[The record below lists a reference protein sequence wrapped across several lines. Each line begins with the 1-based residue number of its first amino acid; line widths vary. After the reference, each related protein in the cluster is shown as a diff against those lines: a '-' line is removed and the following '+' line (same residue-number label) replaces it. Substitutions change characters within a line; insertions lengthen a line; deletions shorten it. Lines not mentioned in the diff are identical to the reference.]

1 MRGRQREW
9 SAVVTLLETADGGA
23 TLLLEGQAGMG
34 KTRLLAEAG
43 SAARARGLFVAA
55 SAVEELGQLIPM
67 APLFTAIAESP
78 DLTEGPDLHTRLLEQ
93 LRSAMAARTPLL
105 VTLDDLQWADTTTLM
120 ALRTLHGQLSA
131 LPVTWLLAR
140 TVTEGHHDIDSL
152 FDILERHGAR
162 RITLPPLPP
171 AATAE
176 LAADVLA
183 ADPDPDLLALAA
195 TTNGNP
201 ALLVELLRGLR
212 DENCLD
218 ITAGTA
224 RLLTAGVPERLQA
237 SVRQLLS
244 LLTPE
249 AKHLVETA
257 AVLGRSFQ
265 LDEVAELLG
274 SAPALLLPPLEE
286 AITAGV
292 LVSDAETLT
301 FQYEV
306 LWRAV
311 VSGLPPAVRQSL
323 HRNPSHDSDVLTA
336 LRRGDLAGAAARA
349 EAAYAALPHDTATA
363 LPHDTTA
370 ALPHDT
376 TAALP
381 HDTATALPHSTT
393 TAQPH
398 DTTTAQPHGATEA
411 RIRSEFLMAQVVE
424 ARDGAGPAMALVRHI
439 YADPA
444 SARRLLAAEPVAAV
458 WLVRLALAVGQR
470 SFAERVAELAAEL
483 GAANPESPAAAH
495 ARGLLSSDST
505 ALAHAARNATDP
517 WYRASA
523 AEDLGVLLSRTGERS
538 DALRSLDEALAGYG
552 DCGATR
558 DEARVRR
565 RMRRMGVRHRHW
577 TNGAHPPSGWDSL
590 TATELRVSL
599 LVAQGWTN
607 RQVAEQMFISVH
619 TVAFHLRQVFRK
631 LEIGS
636 RVALARLA
644 AELESDD

>member
-9 SAVVTLLETADGGA
+9 SAVVKLLETGGA

-43 SAARARGLFVAA
+43 TAARARGWSVAA

-78 DLTEGPDLHTRLLEQ
+78 DLTEGPARLLEQ

-120 ALRTLHGQLSA
+120 ALRTLHGQLSE
-131 LPVTWLLAR
+131 LPVTWILAR
-140 TVTEGHHDIDSL
+140 TVTEGHRDIDSL

-162 RITLPPLPP
+162 RMTLPPLPP
-171 AATAE
+171 TATAE

-212 DENCLD
+212 DENRLD
-218 ITAGTA
+218 ITAGSA
-224 RLLTAGVPERLQA
+224 HLLSAGVPERLQA
-237 SVRQLLS
+237 SVRQLLH

-249 AKHLVETA
+249 ARHLVETA

-274 SAPALLLPPLEE
+274 SAPAHLLPPLEE

-292 LVSDAETLT
+292 LVSNTETLA
-301 FQYEV
+301 FQHEV

-323 HRNPSHDSDVLTA
+323 RPSHDDSDVLAA
-336 LRRGDLAGAAARA
+336 LRRGDLADAAAA
-349 EAAYAALPHDTATA
+349 CATLPHD
-363 LPHDTTA
+363 
-370 ALPHDT
+370 
-376 TAALP
+376 
-381 HDTATALPHSTT
+381 
-393 TAQPH
+393 
-398 DTTTAQPHGATEA
+398 ATEA
-411 RIRSEFLMAQVVE
+411 RIRSEFLTAQVVE

-439 YADPA
+439 YAEPA
-444 SARRLLAAEPVAAV
+444 ASRLLATEPIAAA
-458 WLVRLALAVGQR
+458 WLVRLALAAGQR
-470 SFAERVAELAAEL
+470 SLAERIAEL
-483 GAANPESPAAAH
+483 GSTESPATAH
-495 ARGLLSSDST
+495 ARGLLSSDPT
-505 ALAHAARNATDP
+505 ALAQAARNATDP
-517 WYRASA
+517 WCRASA

-538 DALRSLDEALAGYG
+538 DALRSLDEALSGYG

-577 TNGAHPPSGWDSL
+577 TNGEHPPSGWDSL

-644 AELESDD
+644 AERESDA